1 MFALALRSLRQRPGR
16 ATATLLSA
24 FLGAAVVMTFNS
36 LHDTAARPGVDSVSA
51 ESLSTAAGVVGG
63 YGTLLVFFAIASTL
77 TVNVRQRGAEMELL
91 RCSGATPA
99 QIRRMVVG
107 EAVAIALAGAVLA
120 IGPAMLGGRAL
131 LGVFQDGGQVARSVD
146 YSFGPVA
153 LGSGIGITVP
163 AAAFLAV
170 RRVTLRPRPRGRART
185 FLAYAAL
192 VAGGAAV
199 CSTFAFS
206 AEDAA
211 LMAPPAYGAILLS
224 VGCALLA
231 PRLLECLLDRLP
243 LAGPSGYLAVRNLRR
258 RAAEMSGVLMP
269 LILFTCMAS
278 ATLTMQAVES
288 DAIRAS
294 GVPKSV
300 DAKNLETLNLTV
312 VGVIVVFCCVMLIN
326 SLYAATTYRGREFGQ
341 QRLVGATP
349 GAGARGGRRRGSD
362 PDGDG
367 CLLRHPG
374 RARRGPRV
382 QRRPHGLPVAGPGT
396 WYLARRRRGRGRGDP
411 GDRPVHGPP
420 HPADAGRGGGDP
432 GRVNGRR
439 TVGRGR
445 DMRAGAALAP
455 DRPSGHDGLQ
465 GRRFPPPGSR
475 PRRGR

>member
-24 FLGAAVVMTFNS
+24 FLGATVVMTFNS

-107 EAVAIALAGAVLA
+107 EAVAIALVGAVLA

-131 LGVFQDGGQVARSVD
+131 LYVFQDGGQVARSVD

-153 LGSGIGITVP
+153 LGSGIGITVS
-163 AAAFLAV
+163 AAAGAAFLAV
-170 RRVTLRPRPRGRART
+170 RRVTLRRRPRGRART

-192 VAGGAAV
+192 LAGGAAV

-231 PRLLECLLDRLP
+231 PRLLEGLLERLP

-258 RAAEMSGVLMP
+258 RAVEMSGVLMP

-288 DAIRAS
+288 DAIKAS

-349 GAGARGGRRRGSD
+349 GQVLGVVGAEGLILTVTGVFFGTLAGLAGVLAFGAVRTDS
-362 PDGDG
+362 PW
-367 CLLRHPG
+367 PG
-374 RARRGPRV
+374 QGPGIWLAVVAVAAAVTLGTVLFTARRALRTPA
-382 QRRPHGLPVAGPGT
+382 VAAVT
-396 WYLARRRRGRGRGDP
+396 LVA
-411 GDRPVHGPP
+411 
-420 HPADAGRGGGDP
+420 
-432 GRVNGRR
+432 
-439 TVGRGR
+439 
-445 DMRAGAALAP
+445 
-455 DRPSGHDGLQ
+455 
-465 GRRFPPPGSR
+465 
-475 PRRGR
+475 